1 MSAASDAPMSASAA
15 TSALSAPTQGG
26 TLPWVEKYRP
36 TTLEGLVS
44 NDAIISTLQRLIA
57 SKQLPHLLFY
67 GPPGTGKTSTILAA
81 AREIYGKNYQSQILE
96 LNASDDRGIAVVRD
110 QIKAFAN
117 TRNIF
122 SSGAKLI
129 VLDEADAMTAAAQA
143 ALRRIIEKYTRTT
156 RFCII
161 CNYLDKLIPAL
172 QSRCTRF
179 RFAPLKDDAVRG
191 LLEEVA
197 KEENVT
203 FGDGGLDAV
212 LRLGRGDMRRALHIM
227 QSAHTAADVVDE
239 AVVYECTGNPRPG
252 DIKCMVEWMLQ
263 LSYADAF
270 RKVERLR
277 ALKGL
282 AVSDLL
288 TEVHTFAL
296 ALDLDGDLRIELLK
310 QLAEAEFRL
319 STGGSEKINLGA
331 IVAAFVL
338 TREKMFER
346 QRQSQASATTGSM
359 DTQP

>member
-1 MSAASDAPMSASAA
+1 M
-15 TSALSAPTQGG
+15 
-26 TLPWVEKYRP
+26 
-36 TTLEGLVS
+36 S
-44 NDAIISTLQRLIA
+44 NDAVISTLQRLIE

-81 AREIYGKNYQSQILE
+81 AREIYGNSYQNQILE

-129 VLDEADAMTAAAQA
+129 VLDEADAMTATAQA

-161 CNYLDKLIPAL
+161 CNYLDKIIPAL

-179 RFAPLKDDAVRG
+179 RFAPLRDTDVQP
-191 LLEEVA
+191 LLEHVA
-197 KEENVT
+197 KEEGVT
-203 FGDGGLDAV
+203 FGEGGIEAV

-227 QSAHTAADVVDE
+227 QSAHSAADVVDE
-239 AVVYECTGNPRPG
+239 EVVYECTGNPRPG
-252 DIKCMVEWMLQ
+252 DIRAIVEWMVQ
-263 LSYADAF
+263 LGFSEAY
-270 RKVERLR
+270 RKTERLR

-282 AVSDLL
+282 AVADLL
-288 TEVHTFAL
+288 TEVHSYAL
-296 ALDLDGDLRIELLK
+296 QLDLNADVRIELLR

-319 STGGSEKINLGA
+319 SMGGSEKLNLGA
-331 IVAAFVL
+331 IVGAFTQ
-338 TREKMFER
+338 TREKIFER
-346 QRQSQASATTGSM
+346 QRLSNAQADGVAGGM
-359 DTQP
+359 RDD